1 MVPEGDA
8 LLDRAA
14 HLAKPAC
21 DEFCKRGDMLHR
33 QLPHRGYVKTYEGRR
48 SRFPTGYK
56 PYIGLNRVLQGTG
69 ADIMKRKLAALHR
82 ERKHTGLLL
91 RLTIHDAAG
100 GDARMRETK
109 ARVSE
114 VLNAQVYQLKVPILW
129 SVNTG
134 ANWAACK

>member
-1 MVPEGDA
+1 MPEGNA

-21 DEFCKRGDMLHR
+21 DEYCKRNDQLHK
-33 QLPHRGYVKTYEGRR
+33 LYPHRGYVKTFAGRR
-48 SRFPTGYK
+48 SRFPTNYK
-56 PYIGLNRVLQGTG
+56 TYIGLNRVLQGTG
-69 ADIMKRKLAALHR
+69 ADIMKLKLAELHR
-82 ERKHTGLLL
+82 ARRYTGLLM
-91 RLTIHDAAG
+91 RLTVHDAVG

-114 VLNAQVYQLKVPILW
+114 ILNAQTWAFKVPILW

-134 ANWAACK
+134 KNWAACK